1 MNPLALSIHQQESHS
16 QLGAF
21 PVRGPGFIPQDD
33 SFLHVATALAG
44 TNNVRDDHG
53 QPEPRPAPILNEVFV
68 KDPEIASSSIADQK
82 AVEKSQC
89 WPQRWR
95 VLATV
100 LVIGILVS
108 IIAIVIKK
116 LTEPGLSARPT
127 LAPSASPS
135 QSLSGFLAGH
145 SFDNGAALSTPG
157 SSQQL
162 ALSWLQ
168 QLTLDNMPRDY
179 TLLQFYA
186 LAVFNYATGDRLS
199 KNTCF
204 SIQLLLLEL
213 HFLQC

>member
-1 MNPLALSIHQQESHS
+1 MN
-16 QLGAF
+16 AF

-33 SFLHVATALAG
+33 SFLHVATALAS

-82 AVEKSQC
+82 AVEKAQC

-135 QSLSGFLAGH
+135 QSFFTAGTCGNGTSGDGNCPDPSLCCSRFGWCGTGEDYCGLAPPSDPTPTAGTCG
-145 SFDNGAALSTPG
+145 NGAREIGRAH
-157 SSQQL
+157 
-162 ALSWLQ
+162 
-168 QLTLDNMPRDY
+168 
-179 TLLQFYA
+179 
-186 LAVFNYATGDRLS
+186 V
-199 KNTCF
+199 
-204 SIQLLLLEL
+204 
-213 HFLQC
+213 